1 MKTGVNRN
9 GVRWIKEGT
18 KTTCFYQL
26 SSTIEIT
33 KTFENT
39 KQSVI
44 NNLTGV
50 ELINN
55 EALKK

>member
-9 GVRWIKEGT
+9 GVRWIKEGK